1 LLTRGIRLNEAELR
15 RVVAFAGMYADRT
28 SSLRWL
34 GSVSELRKGL
44 KTIYACEICEF
55 GFADEETAELCE
67 ILCYSKGTCKVQEKA
82 IHKPKVKI
90 FA

>member
-1 LLTRGIRLNEAELR
+1 L
-15 RVVAFAGMYADRT
+15 
-28 SSLRWL
+28 
-34 GSVSELRKGL
+34 VSELRRGL
-44 KTIYACEICEF
+44 RTVYVCEICDF

-67 ILCYSKGTCKVQEKA
+67 ILCYSKGTCKVQQKA